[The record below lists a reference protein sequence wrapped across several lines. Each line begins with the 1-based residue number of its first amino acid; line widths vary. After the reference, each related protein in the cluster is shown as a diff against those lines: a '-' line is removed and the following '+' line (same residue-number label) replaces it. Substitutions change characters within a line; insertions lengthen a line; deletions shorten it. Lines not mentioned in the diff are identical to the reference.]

1 MKKYPI
7 RNVLRY
13 ILNTEHLA
21 MKLTFTL
28 LLTGLFQMQAA
39 IGYGQDNR
47 VSITADGVPLTQV
60 FQTIEDQTDFH
71 FFYNSQELNVR
82 QRVVLSATDKPVVD
96 VLQSLFGN
104 SSISYNILGNQ
115 IVLKK
120 VQKSTQSP
128 NVTSHVNPVES
139 FFTEKMETR
148 NPEVFSENPG
158 KEFGRKT
165 VAGIDVI
172 TKKTGAKGFVT
183 VAASF
188 PIDAYFDGEGNE
200 MIPTLTTAMLSKGTT
215 KNDKFQFSQK
225 LEKLGVDI
233 YVGSDS
239 DHVTINFKC
248 LSQDIDTVIALLAE
262 ELRHP
267 LFDEKEFDL
276 LKQQYIGNLQQG
288 LSNPGMRGRIAMTQA
303 LYPKG
308 HPNYSSSVE
317 TTIENIQNAELDDII
332 AFHKSYFGP
341 KAMVLVG
348 VGDVDEKTLYNTLE
362 KNFKAWK
369 GGMDRSQKNH
379 LVAETVGQT
388 KIITI
393 PEKPSAELFIGQYT
407 GIQRSDV
414 DFLPLY
420 IGNSVLG
427 GGFSG
432 RLMKTVRDDAGLT
445 YGISSRLEGYT
456 YSRGYW
462 YINASFNPELLNKG
476 KEMTLEQLRTWYQKG
491 ITAQE
496 LSDKKSNLIG
506 SFKIGLSTTPGMASN
521 ILAVVQRGQA
531 PGYIYEYPKELEAV
545 TLEEVNAAIKKYIDI
560 DNLVIVEAGSIDQ
573 NGNPME

>member
-1 MKKYPI
+1 MAGVTVLIEGTNKGTVTNFDGQFSI
-7 RNVLRY
+7 TLEEGQNVLVFSSLGYKTERFEVNG
-13 ILNTEHLA
+13 NTTINLVMTEDLSQ
-21 MKLTFTL
+21 LEEVVL
-28 LLTGLFQMQAA
+28 
-39 IGYGQDNR
+39 IGYGEQKR
-47 VSITADGVPLTQV
+47 
-60 FQTIEDQTDFH
+60 EDVTG
-71 FFYNSQELNVR
+71 
-82 QRVVLSATDKPVVD
+82 AI
-96 VLQSLFGN
+96 
-104 SSISYNILGNQ
+104 SSNY
-115 IVLKK
+115 VLKTGY
-120 VQKSTQSP
+120 VQY
-128 NVTSHVNPVES
+128 NLL
-139 FFTEKMETR
+139 
-148 NPEVFSENPG
+148 
-158 KEFGRKT
+158 
-165 VAGIDVI
+165 A
-172 TKKTGAKGFVT
+172 
-183 VAASF
+183 
-188 PIDAYFDGEGNE
+188 
-200 MIPTLTTAMLSKGTT
+200 TTAMLSKGTT

-239 DHVTINFKC
+239 YHVTINFKC

-303 LYPKG
+303 LYPKD

-317 TTIENIQNAELDDII
+317 TTIENIQNAELDEIK

-348 VGDVDEKTLYNTLE
+348 VGDVDEKTLYKTLE

-379 LVAETVGQT
+379 QVAETVGQT

-496 LSDKKSNLIG
+496 LSHKKSNLIG
-506 SFKIGLSTTPGMASN
+506 SFKIGLSTTPGMARN

>member
-39 IGYGQDNR
+39 IGYGQGNR

-82 QRVVLSATDKPVVD
+82 QRVVFSATDKPVVD

-120 VQKSTQSP
+120 VQKSTQPPSITAHQLEQQP
-128 NVTSHVNPVES
+128 VTGTITDRTGMPMAGVTVLIEGTNKGTVTNFDGQFSITLEEGQNVL
-139 FFTEKMETR
+139 
-148 NPEVFSENPG
+148 VFSSLG
-158 KEFGRKT
+158 YKT
-165 VAGIDVI
+165 ERFEVNGNTTINLVMTEDLSQLEEVVLIGYGEQKREDVTGAI
-172 TKKTGAKGFVT
+172 SSNYVLKTGYVQYNLLA
-183 VAASF
+183 
-188 PIDAYFDGEGNE
+188 
-200 MIPTLTTAMLSKGTT
+200 TTAMLSKGTT

-239 DHVTINFKC
+239 YHVTINFKC

-303 LYPKG
+303 LYPKD

-317 TTIENIQNAELDDII
+317 TTIENIQNAELDEIK

-348 VGDVDEKTLYNTLE
+348 VGDVDEKTLYKTLE

-379 LVAETVGQT
+379 QVAETVGQT

-407 GIQRSDV
+407 GIQ
-414 DFLPLY
+414 
-420 IGNSVLG
+420 
-427 GGFSG
+427 
-432 RLMKTVRDDAGLT
+432 
-445 YGISSRLEGYT
+445 
-456 YSRGYW
+456 
-462 YINASFNPELLNKG
+462 
-476 KEMTLEQLRTWYQKG
+476 
-491 ITAQE
+491 
-496 LSDKKSNLIG
+496 
-506 SFKIGLSTTPGMASN
+506 
-521 ILAVVQRGQA
+521 
-531 PGYIYEYPKELEAV
+531 
-545 TLEEVNAAIKKYIDI
+545 
-560 DNLVIVEAGSIDQ
+560 
-573 NGNPME
+573 